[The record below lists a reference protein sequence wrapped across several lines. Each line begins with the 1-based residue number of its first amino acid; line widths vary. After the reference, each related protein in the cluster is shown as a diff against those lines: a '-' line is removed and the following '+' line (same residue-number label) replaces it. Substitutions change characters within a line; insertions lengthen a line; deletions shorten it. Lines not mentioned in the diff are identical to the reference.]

1 MNDIRDGRKTMEF
14 HPLAKKDNFM
24 SEIWLLNAGK
34 LERDVNLFDFY
45 VESLAFRIKVLIN
58 LTLFY

>member
-1 MNDIRDGRKTMEF
+1 MIFGSGRKTMEF
-14 HPLAKKDNFM
+14 HPLAKKDNVM